1 MKATAIITI
10 ALIIS
15 ASLLAVR
22 VSPGIDMEQFR
33 EGKYIHLDHVI
44 IEFDKTDA
52 EVSIEYHLSPFAQV
66 YMFLF
71 GSRHLEP
78 KIEEI
83 FFDFSDVEV
92 EEIGRT
98 HAKVLIKDISRQND
112 ENYLHDSR
120 ELGIQP
126 NMLTLLYPDGTER
139 NTEYAKETPNTFYSY
154 T

>member
-15 ASLLAVR
+15 ASLMAIK
-22 VSPGIDMEQFR
+22 VSPGIDMDEFR
-33 EGKYIHLDHVI
+33 EGRYIHLDQVI

-78 KIEEI
+78 KINEV
-83 FFDFSDVEV
+83 FFDFDEV
-92 EEIGRT
+92 TIQEIGRT
-98 HAKVLIKDISRQND
+98 HAKVLVKDISRQSS
-112 ENYLHDSR
+112 EYYLHDSR
-120 ELGIQP
+120 QLGIKP
-126 NMLTLLYPDGTER
+126 DTLTLVFPDGTRR
-139 NTEYAKETPNTFYSY
+139 NAENAKETPNTFYI
-154 T
+154 